1 MSVSALIA
9 EDHDLTRQGLRSLLT
24 EQFGARALTSTG
36 NGSEVLPLAE
46 ERRPDLLVLDLGL
59 PHLNGLHVLRK
70 IQAWDISPRSVVL
83 SMYSDEAYVRK
94 AFELGTS
101 GYVLKG
107 APLDELTAA
116 LRTALDG
123 NRYLSSGLPEDLI
136 EPARTPDAAPDDRYH
151 RLTDRER
158 KILHLTAGGYTSS
171 EVGDRLYIR
180 PRTVEKH
187 RTNIQDKLGL
197 HNVVEMAVYAHQR
210 GLPEAPS
217 APVPNLRVREAPEGA
232 P

>member
-9 EDHDLTRQGLRSLLT
+9 EDHDLTRQGIRSLLT
-24 EQFGARALTSTG
+24 DQLGARVLAATG
-36 NGSEVLPLAE
+36 DGLDAFPLVE
-46 ERRPDLLVLDLGL
+46 EHRPDLLVLDLGL

-70 IQAWDISPRSVVL
+70 IQNHDVSPQSVVL
-83 SMYSDEAYVRK
+83 SMYSDEAYVQK
-94 AFELGTS
+94 AFELGAS

-107 APLDELTAA
+107 APLDELTGA

-123 NRYLSSGLPEDLI
+123 ERYLSSGLPENLI
-136 EPARTPDAAPDDRYH
+136 EPARTPDAPPDDRYD

-158 KILHLTAGGYTSS
+158 EVLLLTAEGYTSS
-171 EVGDRLYIR
+171 EVGDRLYIS

-187 RTNIQDKLGL
+187 RENIQRKLDL
-197 HNVVEMAVYAHQR
+197 RNVVEMAAYVHQR
-210 GLPEAPS
+210 GLPDAPS
-217 APVPNLRVREAPEGA
+217 GPPVRLDPGPEET

>member
-24 EQFGARALTSTG
+24 ERLGARVAAATG
-36 NGSEVLPLAE
+36 DGLEAFPLVE
-46 ERRPDLLVLDLGL
+46 EHRPDLLVLDLGL

-70 IQAWDISPRSVVL
+70 IQAREVSPQSVVL
-83 SMYSDEAYVRK
+83 SMYSDETYVRK
-94 AFELGTS
+94 AFELGAS

-107 APLDELTAA
+107 APLNELTAA

-123 NRYLSSGLPEDLI
+123 ERYLSSGLPENLV
-136 EPARTPDAAPDDRYH
+136 EPARTPDPAPGDRYD

-158 KILHLTAGGYTSS
+158 EVLHLTAEGYTST
-171 EVGDRLYIR
+171 EVGDRLSIS

-187 RTNIQDKLGL
+187 REHIQNKLDL
-197 HNVVEMAVYAHQR
+197 RNVVEMAAYVHQR
-210 GLPEAPS
+210 ALPAAPPPS
-217 APVPNLRVREAPEGA
+217 EVTLQPGVEPGGTP
-232 P
+232 